1 MSVPTSLSQVETV
14 IVGGGAAGVISAL
27 TLLDRAVPG
36 DRVHL
41 VERSEQVGAGVA
53 YSTTVP
59 VHRVNVPANRM
70 SARPDFPDHFVRY
83 LELTGQGSTFTYA
96 PRHVYGE
103 YLRHSLEAA
112 VSASSGD
119 YVQWHDSAVSID
131 ETLDVRLTSGGS
143 IAADNV
149 VLTVGH
155 GAFSVPV
162 PAAREVVTHPWRT
175 DLRVVVEDLDAR
187 DKPIVVVG
195 TGLSAAD
202 VVVELDTYGCTDIT
216 AISQRG
222 RFPEA
227 QLTEPEAP
235 LLYEQVSHLVGASTA
250 TEIIRKARLLFTEHA
265 DLDWRRV
272 VDGLRL
278 VIPEVWPEVSDA
290 ERDKLFRRVLLI
302 WEQHRNRMPPE
313 TAEVLSRLTS
323 DGVLRLVSGR
333 VHGYSDGVVGVRRF
347 DDHWTEPAG
356 LVICCTGPSR
366 FARKMEEPLVDHLL
380 DKGYARPGR
389 TNIGLD
395 TDFDGR
401 VTGPLADRL
410 WAVGSVRRGSNWES
424 FNISEI
430 RTQAEVVA
438 SRIDAVRGSSSVAL

>member
-1 MSVPTSLSQVETV
+1 MDTV
-14 IVGGGAAGVISAL
+14 IVGGGAGGVISAL
-27 TLLDRAVPG
+27 TVLRRARAG

-41 VERSEQVGAGVA
+41 VERSERIGEGVA

-83 LELTGQGSTFTYA
+83 LEAAGLGSSYTYA
-96 PRHVYGE
+96 PRQVYGD
-103 YLRHSLEAA
+103 YLRHSLDAA
-112 VSASSGD
+112 VAGSEAD
-119 YVQWHDSAVSID
+119 FVLWHDAVVA
-131 ETLDVRLTSGGS
+131 LDDSLEVRFASGES
-143 IAADNV
+143 VVADHV
-149 VLTVGH
+149 ILAVGH

-162 PAAREVVTHPWRT
+162 PAGPGVVTHPWT
-175 DLRVVVEDLDAR
+175 VDVGEIVAEYDAR

-202 VVVELDTYGCTDIT
+202 VVAELDTYGCRDIT

-227 QLTEPEAP
+227 QLAEPEPP
-235 LLYEQVSHLVGASTA
+235 LLYEQVEHLTEATTA
-250 TEIIRKARLLFTEHA
+250 VDIIRATRLLFERYD

-272 VDGLRL
+272 VDGLRH
-278 VIPEVWPEVSDA
+278 VIPDVWPRVSDA
-290 ERDKLFRRVLLI
+290 EREKLFRRVLLI

-313 TAEVLSRLTS
+313 TAEVLQRLVD
-323 DGVLRLVSGR
+323 DGSLRVVSGR
-333 VHGYSDGVVGVRRF
+333 VHDYADGVVSVRRF
-347 DDHWTEPAG
+347 DERWTEPAH

-366 FARKMEEPLVDHLL
+366 YARKMEEPLVDQLL
-380 DKGYARPGR
+380 DRGYARPGR

-395 TDFDGR
+395 TDLEGR
-401 VTGPLADRL
+401 VVGPLQDRL

-424 FNISEI
+424 FNITEI

-438 SRIDAVRGSSSVAL
+438 SRIVSHQSVTA

>member
-1 MSVPTSLSQVETV
+1 METV
-14 IVGGGAAGVISAL
+14 IVGGGAAGVIAAL
-27 TLLDRAVPG
+27 TLLDRALPG

-41 VERSEQVGAGVA
+41 VERSGQVGAGVA
-53 YSTTVP
+53 YSTPVP

-83 LELTGQGSTFTYA
+83 LEATGLGSKFTYA
-96 PRHVYGE
+96 PRQVYGD
-103 YLRHSLEAA
+103 YLRSSLDAA
-112 VSASSGD
+112 VAASSGD
-119 YVQWHDSAVSID
+119 YVQWHDSVISVDD
-131 ETLDVRLTSGGS
+131 ELEVRLESGAS

-149 VLTVGH
+149 VLAVGH

-162 PAAREVVTHPWRT
+162 APAPGVVTHPWRT
-175 DLRVVVEDLDAR
+175 DLAEVVESAAAQN
-187 DKPIVVVG
+187 KPIVVVG

-202 VVVELDTYGCTDIT
+202 IVVELDSYGCRNIT

-227 QLTEPEAP
+227 QLAEPEPP
-235 LLYEQVSHLVGASTA
+235 LLYEQVQHLVGASTA
-250 TEIIRKARLLFTEHA
+250 SEIIRRTRLLFAEHA

-278 VIPEVWPEVSDA
+278 VIPEIWPEVSDV

-313 TAEVLSRLTS
+313 TAEVLDRLTD
-323 DGVLRLVSGR
+323 DGVLKLVSGR
-333 VHGYSDGVVGVRRF
+333 VHGYADGAVHVRRF
-347 DDHWTEPAG
+347 DAHWTEPAE

-366 FARKMEEPLVDHLL
+366 FARKMEEPLVEHLL
-380 DKGYARPGR
+380 DEDFAQPGR
-389 TNIGLD
+389 TDIGLD
-395 TDFDGR
+395 TDYDGR
-401 VTGPLADRL
+401 VTGPLAARL
-410 WAVGSVRRGSNWES
+410 WAVGSLRRGSNWES
-424 FNISEI
+424 FNITEI

-438 SRIDAVRGSSSVAL
+438 SRIAASREALTLHL

>member
-1 MSVPTSLSQVETV
+1 METV
-14 IVGGGAAGVISAL
+14 IVGGGAAGVIAAL
-27 TLLDRAVPG
+27 TLLDRALPG

-53 YSTTVP
+53 YSTMVP

-70 SARPDFPDHFVRY
+70 SAWPDFPDHFVRY
-83 LELTGQGSTFTYA
+83 LESTGQGSEFTYA
-96 PRHVYGE
+96 SRHVYGE
-103 YLRHSLEAA
+103 YLRHSLESA

-119 YVQWHDSAVSID
+119 FVQWHDSVVSVD
-131 ETLDVRLTSGGS
+131 STLGVHLASGVT

-149 VLTVGH
+149 VLAVGH

-162 PAAREVVTHPWRT
+162 AAAREVVTHPWRV
-175 DLRVVVEDLDAR
+175 DLHAVVDDLDAR
-187 DKPIVVVG
+187 NKPIVVVG

-227 QLTEPEAP
+227 QLVEPEQP
-235 LLYEQVSHLVGASTA
+235 LLYEQVQHLVGATTA
-250 TEIIRKARLLFTEHA
+250 AEIIRKTRLVFDEHA

-278 VIPEVWPEVSDA
+278 VIPEMWPEVSDA

-313 TAEVLSRLTS
+313 TAEVLGRLIA
-323 DGVLRLVSGR
+323 DGSLRLVSGR
-333 VHGYSDGVVGVRRF
+333 VHEHSDGVVGVRRF
-347 DDHWTEPAG
+347 EEYWTEPAG
-356 LVICCTGPSR
+356 LVICCTGPSM
-366 FARKMEEPLVDHLL
+366 FARKMEEPLVDDLL
-380 DKGYARPGR
+380 DAGFARPGR

-401 VTGPLADRL
+401 VTGPLEAQL
-410 WAVGSVRRGSNWES
+410 WAVGSLRRGSNWES

-438 SRIDAVRGSSSVAL
+438 SLIAANRDVTLQAF